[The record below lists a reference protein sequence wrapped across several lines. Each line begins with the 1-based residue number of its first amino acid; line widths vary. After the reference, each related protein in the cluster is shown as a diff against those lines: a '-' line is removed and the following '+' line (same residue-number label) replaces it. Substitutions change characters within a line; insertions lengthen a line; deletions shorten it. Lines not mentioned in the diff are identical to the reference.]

1 MIWLI
6 TGANLTSLK
15 MGKSIQSTADRRSGF
30 VLAVGDQE
38 QLQLQLLAV
47 QRSIAARHKTGFSC
61 LGAPN
66 SYGLGFSFLPG
77 PRHGCF
83 NSAVQLATSVMD
95 FGACCGD
102 VIRMRRWPSA
112 VTS

>member
-1 MIWLI
+1 MVCPI

-38 QLQLQLLAV
+38 QLQLQLQLLAV
-47 QRSIAARHKTGFSC
+47 RRSIAARHKAGFSC

-66 SYGLGFSFLPG
+66 SYGLGFSFLPA
-77 PRHGCF
+77 RHGCF

-95 FGACCGD
+95 FGA
-102 VIRMRRWPSA
+102 WPNS
-112 VTS
+112 